1 MLAVCPERFEE
12 SFIVQKS
19 SKSLELTH
27 CRIADILGS
36 VTTAMFA
43 AFY

>member
-1 MLAVCPERFEE
+1 MISWIGMLSPET
-12 SFIVQKS
+12 
-19 SKSLELTH
+19 LELTH
-27 CRIADILGS
+27 RRIADILAS